1 MRQRRV
7 LLGRARFILWTLLG
21 VLSFAAFPYI
31 ERYEVARFK
40 AAEPFYASPVA
51 VIAGGVAIRNDNN
64 AQGRFGVSR
73 GGGKRRHEGLDLISA
88 PDSPVFAAHS
98 GRASYVGV
106 NGGYGNFIR
115 ILHPDGYSTGY
126 AHLNAVAVS
135 WGEWVEQGMVIGTS
149 GKTGNADSDD
159 ILPHLHF
166 EIRRPDRKA
175 LDPLK
180 GYLDPKL
187 AVR

>member
-1 MRQRRV
+1 M
-7 LLGRARFILWTLLG
+7 GRARFILWTLLG

-64 AQGRFGVSR
+64 AQGRFGVY
-73 GGGKRRHEGLDLISA
+73 RRREGLDLISA